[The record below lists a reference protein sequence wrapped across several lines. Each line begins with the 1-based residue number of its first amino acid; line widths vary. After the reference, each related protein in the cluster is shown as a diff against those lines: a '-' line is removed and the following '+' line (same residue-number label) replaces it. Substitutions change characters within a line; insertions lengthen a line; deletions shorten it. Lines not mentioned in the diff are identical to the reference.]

1 MLWPAVG
8 GVASTAE
15 YIWALAGERWTARAA
30 PGPSIRTAAIPAAA
44 INLRNTPTLECPEQM
59 HCRASASP
67 LVILHVIGP
76 NARSH
81 PRDDPRD
88 DPCRRRRA
96 VGLGSGLADR
106 LPGRAR
112 GAA

>member
-30 PGPSIRTAAIPAAA
+30 PGPSIRTAAIPATT
-44 INLRNTPTLECPEQM
+44 IDLRNTPTLECPEQM

-76 NARSH
+76 NARSY
-81 PRDDPRD
+81 PRD
-88 DPCRRRRA
+88 DPCRGRRA
-96 VGLGSGLADR
+96 VRLGSGLADR
-106 LPGRAR
+106 LLGRAR